1 MKAIFTEHRNFILAS
16 AGFLLCSG
24 GSGYYLYQASEANST
39 ALAELQT
46 VSSNLT
52 KIQGSTPS
60 PDENNLEKLTEQ
72 RKEATQAL
80 EQLTSEVKGLNLVA
94 ADLKPTDFQ
103 KILNEKSQSI
113 TKLAEANSVTI
124 PQNFYF
130 NFTNYTKSVPKES
143 ATPQL
148 GRQLHV
154 AELLCKLLI
163 QTVPFE
169 LKSFER
175 TELDLE
181 KDPSAISKEK
191 EKEAAAAKDKEK
203 SRDKGDKDKAKDK
216 SKPKDPPKPIFES
229 SLFRLNFISRP
240 ANLREFLNAVA
251 SEKSCILVTRKLKVE
266 NEKQKGPS
274 KKGPELDA
282 LGGGLPT
289 GPNPNILGG
298 IVPEPAA
305 LGLGTN
311 PSSPGSEVSQFIV
324 GDEKIEVNMLV
335 ELVSFVEEPVKQP

>member
-1 MKAIFTEHRNFILAS
+1 MKAIFTEHRNLILAS
-16 AGFLLCSG
+16 AGFLLCAG
-24 GSGYYLYQASEANST
+24 GSGYYLYQASEANSA
-39 ALAELQT
+39 ALTELQT

-52 KIQGSTPS
+52 KIQGATPS
-60 PDENNLEKLTEQ
+60 PDKDNLEKLTSQ
-72 RKEATQAL
+72 REEATKAL
-80 EQLTSEVKGLNLVA
+80 EHLTSEVKGLNLAA

-103 KILNEKSQSI
+103 KILNEKSQAI

-130 NFTNYTKSVPKES
+130 NFNNYTKSVPKES
-143 ATPQL
+143 ATPHL

-181 KDPSAISKEK
+181 KDPSSVSKEK
-191 EKEAAAAKDKEK
+191 ESPPSNEKEK
-203 SRDKGDKDKAKDK
+203 SRDKADKDKTKDK

-229 SLFRLNFISRP
+229 SFFRLSLISRP
-240 ANLREFLNAVA
+240 ANLREFLNAIA

-289 GPNPNILGG
+289 GTNLPPPVG
-298 IVPEPAA
+298 IAPEPIA

-311 PSSPGSEVSQFIV
+311 PSSSPAPEVSQFIV
-324 GDEKIEVNMLV
+324 GDEKIEVTMLV
-335 ELVSFVEEPVKQP
+335 EFVSFAEEPLKQP